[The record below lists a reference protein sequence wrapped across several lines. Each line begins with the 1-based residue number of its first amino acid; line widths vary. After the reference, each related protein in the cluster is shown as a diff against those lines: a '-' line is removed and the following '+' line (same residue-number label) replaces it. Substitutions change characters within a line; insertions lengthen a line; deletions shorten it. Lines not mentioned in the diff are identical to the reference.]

1 MFLNPNQI
9 LSLVR
14 EVYDVDIKCFYSQ
27 LRLKKLKKL
36 LEHAAYLFDIY
47 VRDLKNNQEKDA
59 LTAFIVG
66 GYYLYLV
73 IPQSL
78 QFQTRNNVYSSYAKL
93 KNKYQDEQGMSY
105 VLKLVKDESTI
116 IVDQCLSD
124 SKRISRTM
132 KRKRAYSLPLR
143 PLPVYMASLSIH
155 NQLDVPIR
163 EMPIEMS
170 KPIYF
175 TLMKDL
181 AKEKNELKFSNELE
195 QETDTEGRDS
205 TSTEL
210 LSMPSYLRLDTGK
223 DSLFKTLS
231 SPAAASTGDSLDALL
246 QFEEPSQD
254 SSSMLKSKEQQEE
267 EETVSASTSKT
278 FKLPVIENSDNL
290 LSELSITGLRNP
302 CNTCYINSM
311 VQCLFGTTLFRD
323 LFLAKKYKLFLENE
337 KYPKGIQLSHSIYVL
352 FKKMYLSGGR
362 SIIPNGFLKV
372 CKKLRPDLN
381 IPDDQQDTQEF
392 LMIILARIHEELS
405 NDNVTKYYS
414 DLIPYDATALQVNP
428 SKYQKWYEGTVLSDG
443 LSPIDHIFQGQ
454 TENILKC
461 QRCGNSSYSYSTFY
475 VLSLAIPKASLYSF
489 TSKSKKIK
497 LEDCINFFTSDEEL
511 SDDNAWDCPKC
522 RSTDYK
528 WKMDENLSPKKRSI
542 LFNLH
547 SRSRSKSPHH
557 RHHHHHH
564 RHKNDDATKNSK
576 KWKSKKLTTIKSLDF
591 IVLPPVLVI
600 HLSRFYYDLTKKNNT
615 VITYPLILN
624 IILKNNKV
632 ARYKLYATVNH
643 SGNLINGHYTSVV
656 NKEKSHEIGL
666 NRQVWVTFDDDVI
679 KQHHKDRDDF
689 ETGRTELSSSE
700 VYVLFYER
708 VDEEDYKEECC

>member
-1 MFLNPNQI
+1 MFLNPNEI
-9 LSLVR
+9 LSLIR
-14 EVYDVDIKCFYSQ
+14 EVYEVDIKCFYSQ

-47 VRDLKNNQEKDA
+47 VRDLKNNLEKDA

-66 GYYLYLV
+66 GYYLYLI

-78 QFQTRNNVYSSYAKL
+78 QFQARNNVYSSYAKL
-93 KNKYQDEQGMSY
+93 KNKYQEEQGMTY
-105 VLKLVKDESTI
+105 VLKLVKDESAI

-132 KRKRAYSLPLR
+132 QRKRAYSLPLR
-143 PLPVYMASLSIH
+143 PLPVHMASLSIH

-163 EMPIEMS
+163 EMPIETS
-170 KPIYF
+170 RPINN
-175 TLMKDL
+175 TLVKNL
-181 AKEKNELKFSNELE
+181 AKKENELKSSNEIE
-195 QETDTEGRDS
+195 QETDIEGRDS
-205 TSTEL
+205 TSTGP
-210 LSMPSYLRLDTGK
+210 LSMTSYLRLDTGK

-231 SPAAASTGDSLDALL
+231 SPAAASTGNSLEALL
-246 QFEEPSQD
+246 QFEEPSQN
-254 SSSMLKSKEQQEE
+254 SSSTLKSKEQEE
-267 EETVSASTSKT
+267 EETVIASTSQT
-278 FKLPVIENSDNL
+278 FKLPVIENPDNL

-323 LFLAKKYKLFLENE
+323 LFLTKKYKLFLENE
-337 KYPKGIQLSHSIYVL
+337 EYPKGFQLSHSIYVL

-362 SIIPNGFLKV
+362 AIIPNGFLKV

-405 NDNVTKYYS
+405 NENVTKYYS
-414 DLIPYDATALQVNP
+414 DLIFYDATALQVNP
-428 SKYQKWYEGTVLSDG
+428 SKYQKWYEETVLSDG
-443 LSPIDHIFQGQ
+443 LSPIDYIFQGQ
-454 TENILKC
+454 MENILKC

-475 VLSLAIPKASLYSF
+475 VLSLAIPKPSLYSF

-497 LEDCINFFTSDEEL
+497 LEDCINLFSSDEEL
-511 SDDNAWDCPKC
+511 SGDNAWDCPKC
-522 RSTDYK
+522 RTTDCK
-528 WKMDENLSPKKRSI
+528 SKTDENLSQKKRSI

-564 RHKNDDATKNSK
+564 HHKKDDATDNSK
-576 KWKSKKLTTIKSLDF
+576 KWKSKKLTTVKSLDF
-591 IVLPPVLVI
+591 IVLPPILVI

-624 IILKNNKV
+624 IILKNNAV
-632 ARYKLYATVNH
+632 VRYKLYAIVNH
-643 SGNLINGHYTSVV
+643 SGNLVNGHYTSVV

-666 NRQVWVTFDDDVI
+666 NRQIWVTFDDDVI
-679 KQHHKDRDDF
+679 KQHNKDRDDF
-689 ETGRTELSSSE
+689 ETGRAEISSSE